1 MVAVYRLTRTDLE
14 WANINAMDVS
24 STRLLAWPGENT
36 GRSCATKNQ
45 PPLVGTFIQA
55 TYVYGAA
62 RIALPGEFVHPTA
75 DIGRKHVP
83 ELKPSLGLDYPD
95 DCGGRYGGIEATAA
109 RETFRSH

>member
-14 WANINAMDVS
+14 WANINAIDVS
-24 STRLLAWPGENT
+24 STRPLGQEKTLAAAVPPRTNHPLRA
-36 GRSCATKNQ
+36 RSSRRRM
-45 PPLVGTFIQA
+45 
-55 TYVYGAA
+55 YGAA

-83 ELKPSLGLDYPD
+83 ELKPGLGLDYPD
-95 DCGGRYGGIEATAA
+95 DCGGRYGGIEATAT